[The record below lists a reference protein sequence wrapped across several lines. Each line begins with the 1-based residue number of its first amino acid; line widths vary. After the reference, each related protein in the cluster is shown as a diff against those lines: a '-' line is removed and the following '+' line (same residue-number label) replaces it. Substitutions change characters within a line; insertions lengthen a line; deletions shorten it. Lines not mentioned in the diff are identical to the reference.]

1 MPTHF
6 QRLSALE
13 RIFNGLINVLVRI
26 GLAPGYAYQLEV
38 RGRKSGKLYTAPVFV
53 LDRERHRYL
62 VAPRGETQWARNAQA
77 TGQVTL
83 RRGAKATA
91 FDVKLVPQAE
101 RAPLLADYLG
111 RHAGSVQ
118 RFFSVPKDAPVE
130 AFTAIADRH
139 PVFELLPREQ
149 PRG

>member
-62 VAPRGETQWARNAQA
+62 VARRGETQWARNAQA

-83 RRGAKATA
+83 RRGA
-91 FDVKLVPQAE
+91 
-101 RAPLLADYLG
+101 
-111 RHAGSVQ
+111 
-118 RFFSVPKDAPVE
+118 
-130 AFTAIADRH
+130 
-139 PVFELLPREQ
+139 
-149 PRG
+149 